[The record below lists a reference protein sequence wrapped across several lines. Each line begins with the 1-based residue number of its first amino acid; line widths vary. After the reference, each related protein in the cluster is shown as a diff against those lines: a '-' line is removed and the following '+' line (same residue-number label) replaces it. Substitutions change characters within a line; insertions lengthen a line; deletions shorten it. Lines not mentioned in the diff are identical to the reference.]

1 MPVLLYYVVL
11 CEFYQIEKL
20 ENSVVLR
27 VEESVKV
34 ILCSLSL
41 SLTGGN
47 PSFILISPVLCDQSD
62 FLTRVETRAQT
73 SKHVLPFMPYAG
85 CWRAWT
91 GEGELVPEFV
101 PIPR

>member
-1 MPVLLYYVVL
+1 MLDVNFLL
-11 CEFYQIEKL
+11 IGKL
-20 ENSVVLR
+20 ENFVVLR
-27 VEESVKV
+27 VEENVKV
-34 ILCSLSL
+34 ILSSLSL

-62 FLTRVETRAQT
+62 FLTRVVTGART

-91 GEGELVPEFV
+91 GEGELVPELV
-101 PIPR
+101 PMPR